1 MERAGARRAG
11 FSWTTDRNDGV
22 TVIALAG
29 ELDIATAGELRQ
41 AVGDAVSGG
50 PDGPPLLVIDMLAV
64 DFCDS
69 TGLSVLVSAI
79 NGAAAAG
86 GRAVLSGIGPRMAR
100 LLHVTGLDKRF
111 QTYGTVDDAVQA
123 LRTP

>member
-11 FSWTTDRNDGV
+11 FSWTGGRHDGV
-22 TVIALAG
+22 TVVALAG
-29 ELDIATAGELRQ
+29 ELDIATAGALRQ
-41 AVGDAVSGG
+41 AVTDALSGA
-50 PDGPPLLVIDMLAV
+50 PDEPPLLVIDMLAV

-69 TGLSVLVSAI
+69 TGLSVLVSTI
-79 NGAAAAG
+79 NGAAGAG

-100 LLHVTGLDKRF
+100 LLRVTGLDKRF
-111 QTYGTVDDAVQA
+111 QTYDTVDDAVQA